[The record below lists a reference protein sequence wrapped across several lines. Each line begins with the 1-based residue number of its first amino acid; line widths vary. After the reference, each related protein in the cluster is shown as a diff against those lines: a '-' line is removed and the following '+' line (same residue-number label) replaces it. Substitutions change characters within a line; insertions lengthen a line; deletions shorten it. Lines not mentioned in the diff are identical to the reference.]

1 MWTESEWSRLLFQSC
16 LCSSILG
23 TKCHLLYV
31 WHYTIIFR
39 YDHVAVTQRYIQRY
53 QLLSNQNTVN
63 DLNSATETVVQH
75 RVGVLTSC
83 DVQTLRIS
91 DVWTTWAQQLYR
103 QLTIIKCQTSSLTTS
118 NQVFLNIKT
127 TNILFQIISKET
139 ETYKKVFLET
149 KRTEDLEFCWK
160 TNTCFLFQADFN
172 RIMWTADGSAVF
184 SQGEATVW
192 WLTSLD

>member
-1 MWTESEWSRLLFQSC
+1 MELLWVKVSYWSLNPEYSYQVCLLITVRSDPSWSIVYISVMWTESEWSRLLFQSC
-16 LCSSILG
+16 QRSSILG

-103 QLTIIKCQTSSLTTS
+103 QLTI
-118 NQVFLNIKT
+118 
-127 TNILFQIISKET
+127 
-139 ETYKKVFLET
+139 
-149 KRTEDLEFCWK
+149 
-160 TNTCFLFQADFN
+160 
-172 RIMWTADGSAVF
+172 
-184 SQGEATVW
+184 
-192 WLTSLD
+192 